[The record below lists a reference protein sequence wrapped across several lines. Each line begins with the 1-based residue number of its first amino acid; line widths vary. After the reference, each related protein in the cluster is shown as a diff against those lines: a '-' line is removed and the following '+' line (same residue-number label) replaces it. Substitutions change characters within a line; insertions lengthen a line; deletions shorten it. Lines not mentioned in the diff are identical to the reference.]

1 MTIVKNREFI
11 FFKNLFVLSILFA
24 LFSCSNPSS
33 NNEIEANEKIAFN
46 YNLEF
51 NDTDIMS
58 SDSLYYELTFDMTGV
73 ESLNMSIAIDSI
85 SYKSLEISSV
95 DSSSQVLDG
104 HISISDGSK
113 SIQVSFMKNDM
124 IIADKEH
131 TIPLRR
137 NIAVTTFS
145 DNNSNKNILFSDNRF
160 INHTNIIYDK
170 FEKYDFTNTEI
181 VILDDLDILSDKM
194 VVELQKFLLN
204 DGFVIVLMSKNIQMN
219 NELAYSLGYP
229 KVKAIR
235 GASRNQFFSVIDQG
249 FLKKHSFLSKNI
261 ANQTKIYRY
270 LELQD
275 SEKDFS
281 KIMISTNDPLL
292 IEKDILG
299 GKVFFLT
306 TRIDSSWSNESF
318 DLLLTD
324 IFNSIFFQRF
334 SYNES

>member
-1 MTIVKNREFI
+1 MTILKNRELI
-11 FFKNLFVLSILFA
+11 FLKNVWVLVILFI

-33 NNEIEANEKIAFN
+33 NTEMGRNEEIDFN

-51 NDTDIMS
+51 NDINIIT
-58 SDSLYYELTFDMTGV
+58 SDSLYYELTFDMTGI
-73 ESLNMSIAIDSI
+73 ESLNMSIAIDNI
-85 SYKSLEISSV
+85 DYKSFEILSI

-104 HISISDGSK
+104 YIPVSDSSK
-113 SIQVSFMKNDM
+113 SIEVFFIKDDM
-124 IIADKEH
+124 IIAEKEH

-145 DNNSNKNILFSDNRF
+145 DNNSNKNVLFADNRF
-160 INHTNIIYDK
+160 INHTNIVYDK

-181 VILDDLDILSDKM
+181 VILDDLDMLSDKM

-204 DGFVIVLMSKNIQMN
+204 DGFVIVLMSKNITVN

-261 ANQTKIYRY
+261 ANQTKVYRY

-275 SEKDFS
+275 IEKDFS

-292 IEKDILG
+292 IEKNVLG

-306 TRIDSSWSNESF
+306 TRINSSWSNESF

>member
-1 MTIVKNREFI
+1 MNIVKNRKFI
-11 FFKNLFVLSILFA
+11 FFKNLLVVAILLT

-33 NNEIEANEKIAFN
+33 NTEMGGNEEIAFN

-58 SDSLYYELTFDMTGV
+58 SDSLYYELTFDMAGV

-85 SYKSLEISSV
+85 SYKSLEISSI

-104 HISISDGSK
+104 HISISDTSK
-113 SIQVSFMKNDM
+113 SIQVSFMKDGM

-131 TIPLRR
+131 TIPFRR

-145 DNNSNKNILFSDNRF
+145 DNNSNKNVLFADNRF

-181 VILDDLDILSDKM
+181 VILDDLDMLSDKM

-204 DGFVIVLMSKNIQMN
+204 DGFIIVLMSKNITVN
-219 NELAYSLGYP
+219 NELAYTLGYP

-249 FLKKHSFLSKNI
+249 FLRKHSFLSKNI
-261 ANQTKIYRY
+261 ANQTKVYRY

-275 SEKDFS
+275 IEKDFS

-292 IEKDILG
+292 IEKNVLG

-306 TRIDSSWSNESF
+306 TRINSSWSNESF

>member
-1 MTIVKNREFI
+1 M
-11 FFKNLFVLSILFA
+11 
-24 LFSCSNPSS
+24 
-33 NNEIEANEKIAFN
+33 
-46 YNLEF
+46 
-51 NDTDIMS
+51 
-58 SDSLYYELTFDMTGV
+58 
-73 ESLNMSIAIDSI
+73 
-85 SYKSLEISSV
+85 
-95 DSSSQVLDG
+95 
-104 HISISDGSK
+104 
-113 SIQVSFMKNDM
+113 
-124 IIADKEH
+124 
-131 TIPLRR
+131 
-137 NIAVTTFS
+137 
-145 DNNSNKNILFSDNRF
+145 
-160 INHTNIIYDK
+160 
-170 FEKYDFTNTEI
+170 
-181 VILDDLDILSDKM
+181 LSDKM

-204 DGFVIVLMSKNIQMN
+204 DGFVIVLMSKNITVN

-261 ANQTKIYRY
+261 ANQTKVYRY

-275 SEKDFS
+275 IEKDFS

-292 IEKDILG
+292 IEKNVLG

-306 TRIDSSWSNESF
+306 TRINSSWSNESF

>member
-11 FFKNLFVLSILFA
+11 LFKSLLVIVILFA

-33 NNEIEANEKIAFN
+33 NNEMEANEEIAFN

-58 SDSLYYELTFDMTGV
+58 SDSLYYELTFDMIGA

-85 SYKSLEISSV
+85 AYESFEISSI
-95 DSSSQVLDG
+95 DSSIQILNG
-104 HISISDGSK
+104 HIPVSDASK
-113 SIQVSFMKNDM
+113 SIQVSFIKDDM
-124 IIADKEH
+124 IITEKEH
-131 TIPLRR
+131 AIPLRK

-145 DNNSNKNILFSDNRF
+145 DNNSNKNVLFANNRF

-181 VILDDLDILSDKM
+181 VILDDLDMLSDKM

-204 DGFVIVLMSKNIQMN
+204 DGFVIVLMNENIKVN

-229 KVKAIR
+229 QIKAIR

-249 FLKKHSFLSKNI
+249 FLKKHSFFSKNV
-261 ANQTKIYRY
+261 ANQTKVYRY
-270 LELQD
+270 FELKD

-281 KIMISTNDPLL
+281 RIMISTNDPLL
-292 IEKDILG
+292 IEKDVLG
-299 GKVFFLT
+299 GKIFFLT
-306 TRIDSSWSNESF
+306 TKIDSNWSNESF

>member
-1 MTIVKNREFI
+1 MTILKNRELI
-11 FFKNLFVLSILFA
+11 FLKNVWVLVILFI

-33 NNEIEANEKIAFN
+33 NTEMGRNEEIDFN

-51 NDTDIMS
+51 NDINIIT
-58 SDSLYYELTFDMTGV
+58 SDSLYYELTFDMTGI
-73 ESLNMSIAIDSI
+73 ESLNMSIAIDNI
-85 SYKSLEISSV
+85 DYKSFEILSI

-104 HISISDGSK
+104 YIPVSDSSK
-113 SIQVSFMKNDM
+113 SIEVFFIKDDM
-124 IIADKEH
+124 IIAEKEH
-131 TIPLRR
+131 TIPLRK

-145 DNNSNKNILFSDNRF
+145 DNNDNKNVLFANNRF
-160 INHTNIIYDK
+160 INHTNIVYDK

-181 VILDDLDILSDKM
+181 VILDDLDMLSDKM

-204 DGFVIVLMSKNIQMN
+204 DGFVIVLMSKNITVN

-261 ANQTKIYRY
+261 ANQTKVYRY

-275 SEKDFS
+275 IEKDFS

-292 IEKDILG
+292 IEKNVLG

-306 TRIDSSWSNESF
+306 TRINSSWSNESF

>member
-1 MTIVKNREFI
+1 
-11 FFKNLFVLSILFA
+11 
-24 LFSCSNPSS
+24 
-33 NNEIEANEKIAFN
+33 
-46 YNLEF
+46 
-51 NDTDIMS
+51 
-58 SDSLYYELTFDMTGV
+58 
-73 ESLNMSIAIDSI
+73 
-85 SYKSLEISSV
+85 
-95 DSSSQVLDG
+95 
-104 HISISDGSK
+104 
-113 SIQVSFMKNDM
+113 MKDDM
-124 IIADKEH
+124 IIAEKEH

-145 DNNSNKNILFSDNRF
+145 DNNSNKNVLFADNRF
-160 INHTNIIYDK
+160 INHTNIVYDK

-181 VILDDLDILSDKM
+181 VILDDLDMLSDKM

-204 DGFVIVLMSKNIQMN
+204 DGFVIVLMNKNIKVN

-229 KVKAIR
+229 QIKAIR

-261 ANQTKIYRY
+261 ANQTKVYRY

-275 SEKDFS
+275 IEKDFS

-292 IEKDILG
+292 IEKNVLG

-306 TRIDSSWSNESF
+306 TRINSSWSNESF